1 MDPMQDLVYVASLFA
16 FFGLATLFV
25 IACDKIIGPDEAA
38 LAEEAAGPHEPT
50 PEIEQVAA

>member
-1 MDPMQDLVYVASLFA
+1 MQDLVYVASLFV
-16 FFGLATLFV
+16 FFAVAALFV

-38 LAEEAAGPHEPT
+38 LVEEAAGPHEPT